1 MKRMKPFALAA
12 ACLLLLSALAGCA
25 GAPDA
30 PQAASSAPS
39 ASEPAR
45 PEPSPAPALP
55 AAEGISVPESLAL
68 EAGGD
73 GSAAL
78 NAALL
83 PQGAAGEPLRY
94 TSSDEAVATVSE
106 DGTVTAVGAGE
117 CVVRTQAGS
126 LSGET
131 RVTVTVA
138 VTGLRLSASSKAL
151 APGQSAALSVYTS
164 PREAAAPEAAG
175 LACASSDE
183 AVVTASVSGEGR
195 VTLQASAEGAADVT
209 VRYRGFSAVC
219 HVTVTAP
226 AAAPAATAVPQASA
240 PQASAPEAQTP
251 GNQAPAPTPA
261 PTPAPETPAPETPAP
276 TPVPEA
282 PATGGTCP
290 VDQSTLLADGSCAL
304 AGLHWMY
311 QEPTNG
317 YSFSD
322 ELIQAWRNACNATDA
337 PLNIIIPGGG
347 SMGYTC
353 DQCGGDI
360 VIKGQGP
367 VLGCENGCW

>member
-30 PQAASSAPS
+30 PQAASFAPA

-55 AAEGISVPESLAL
+55 AAEGISVPEALAL

-164 PREAAAPEAAG
+164 PREAAAPEAEG

-240 PQASAPEAQTP
+240 PQASAPQASAPEAQTP
-251 GNQAPAPTPA
+251 GSQA
-261 PTPAPETPAPETPAP
+261 PAPETPAP